1 MTFSPQLE
9 ARFEKMLKRY
19 PAGKTRSAVVPM
31 LMYAQDETGA
41 ITQEL
46 IAEVAKRCGVE
57 PLQVD
62 EVVGY
67 YSMLHR
73 KPQGKYH
80 VQVCTN
86 ISCLLV
92 GGEELYEHAK
102 KKLGIGHKETTAD
115 GQFSLEE
122 VECMGAC
129 SWAPAVEINYDFH
142 HFVTPEQLDKL
153 IDDLEESPV
162 MPKKLYNEPSPLE
175 TRIVSQ
181 RFGLENS
188 ESLDM
193 YLAND
198 GFAAFKKAKEMTRE
212 QILEEV
218 KVSSLRGRGGA
229 GFPTG

>member
-1 MTFSPQLE
+1 
-9 ARFEKMLKRY
+9 MLAAY
-19 PAGKTRSAVVPM
+19 PEGKTRSAVVPM
-31 LMYAQDETGA
+31 LIYAQDEVGS
-41 ITQEL
+41 ITPEL
-46 IAEVAKRCGVE
+46 IEEVARRCGVQ

-73 KPQGKYH
+73 RPMGKYH

-86 ISCLLV
+86 ISCMLV

-102 KKLGIGHKETTAD
+102 KKLGIGHKEVTPD

-153 IDDLEESPV
+153 IDDL
-162 MPKKLYNEPSPLE
+162 
-175 TRIVSQ
+175 R
-181 RFGLENS
+181 
-188 ESLDM
+188 
-193 YLAND
+193 
-198 GFAAFKKAKEMTRE
+198 KA
-212 QILEEV
+212 Q
-218 KVSSLRGRGGA
+218 
-229 GFPTG
+229 